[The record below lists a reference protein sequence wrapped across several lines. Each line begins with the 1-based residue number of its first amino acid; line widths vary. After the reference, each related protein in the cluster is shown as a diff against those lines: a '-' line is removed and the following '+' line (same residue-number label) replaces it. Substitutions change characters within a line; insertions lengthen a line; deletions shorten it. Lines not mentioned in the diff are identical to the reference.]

1 MNKKPLKNKRFYLTI
16 MDENGDEITLS
27 FRSKRSLNK
36 YIDETNY
43 PILRIEN
50 KRPKI
55 DSIYLSKR
63 EVESLEKLVATLNTK
78 YDK

>member
-27 FRSKRSLNK
+27 FRSKKSLNE
-36 YIDETNY
+36 YINQSNY
-43 PILRIEN
+43 PVIKIDN
-50 KRPKI
+50 KRPKPDLAHI
-55 DSIYLSKR
+55 SKK
-63 EVESLEKLVATLNTK
+63 EIEGLEKLVATLNPN